1 MVSLNFNP
9 TENITNPVAS
19 TIIFGSVQVDAL
31 IDGDQYQHEFTAMTE
46 SGYSKV
52 ALALNVAKFT
62 YGDAKQ
68 LADEQFEILLSSTL
82 TNFMQLGKNAINLY
96 QSWAD
101 EMQQIPGI
109 QCTMVGESPNREGKC
124 SLDLTDTQ
132 TCEQIRSQ
140 MKSI

>member
-19 TIIFGSVQVDAL
+19 TIIFGSVQVGTL
-31 IDGDQYQHEFTAMTE
+31 IDGDQYQHEFNTKTE

-52 ALALNVAKFT
+52 TLTLSVAKFT
-62 YGDAKQ
+62 YGDTKK
-68 LADEQFEILLSSTL
+68 LADEHFEILLSSTL
-82 TNFMQLGKNAINLY
+82 TNFMQLGKNAMDIY

-109 QCTMVGESPNREGKC
+109 KCTMVGDSPNREGKC

-132 TCEQIRSQ
+132 TCEQIRYQ